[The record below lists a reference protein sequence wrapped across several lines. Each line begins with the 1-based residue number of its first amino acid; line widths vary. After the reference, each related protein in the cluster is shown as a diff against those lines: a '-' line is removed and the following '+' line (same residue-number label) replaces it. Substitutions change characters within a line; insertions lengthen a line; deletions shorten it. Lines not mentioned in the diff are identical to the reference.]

1 MTITINMNF
10 NVVAGLGFQSAWL
23 VDSHAS
29 VDSRVSAGYRNGKH
43 CAVSAVYLLAI
54 SVIFTDPVWRRR
66 LNVTLHVHN
75 LRWEDFSPSGLQLQ
89 FCLRHI

>member
-29 VDSRVSAGYRNGKH
+29 VGSRVSAGYRNGKH
-43 CAVSAVYLLAI
+43 GAVSAV
-54 SVIFTDPVWRRR
+54 
-66 LNVTLHVHN
+66 
-75 LRWEDFSPSGLQLQ
+75 
-89 FCLRHI
+89 